1 MPKEKNNMKILKNS
15 FLALVLLSLVL
26 SALPACT
33 TSDDDAD
40 LDEETYNESTAS
52 TDTLVEVP
60 FDSEEADE
68 TSAPE
73 HQTETEPSVSETE
86 PEETPENQETAPTEP
101 SETPTDTEDNT
112 EPEESAPAEDTLPE
126 ESSDDATVPTAP
138 SAISI
143 KFSGSGYSVSAKGVV
158 SVNGNVLTI
167 TKGGTY
173 ILSGTLNNAQL
184 RVAVDKTEKITLI
197 LSGVSITNNVSAPLY
212 IESADKVSIELEANT
227 TNTFT
232 DSKTYYFAEGED
244 KPNACIYSSEDITIK
259 GDGALVVKAYYNN
272 GIGSKNDLKIKSG
285 SITVEAAN
293 NALKGNQSVTI
304 EGGSITLKGSDGI
317 KSDSTLEGEGVVDIV
332 AGNVNITAGDDGI
345 QAVSRVCIES
355 DALVTVNAADKD
367 INCEG
372 IVEKGPG
379 TLISK

>member
-1 MPKEKNNMKILKNS
+1 MKILKNS

-68 TSAPE
+68 ASAPE

-86 PEETPENQETAPTEP
+86 PEETPEDQETAPTEP
-101 SETPTDTEDNT
+101 SETPTDTEVNT
-112 EPEESAPAEDTLPE
+112 EPEESAPAESEPSEDTLPE
-126 ESSDDATVPTAP
+126 ESSDDTNVPTAP

-158 SVNGNVLTI
+158 SVSGNVLTI